1 MAGLTQ
7 MTAME
12 DAFCEYLLTKSSI
25 TDLIGTGDNAR
36 LWPDVLPEGY
46 SVKSDGPAA
55 TYQIIDG
62 TDEHTI
68 SDRCGFVQAR
78 VQISCFAWKRLIANQ
93 LARAIKN
100 SGVIAMKGVSGGVDF
115 RGVEVARGISTFDDS
130 PTDGSQEHRY
140 LADFDLM
147 ISYLE

>member
-1 MAGLTQ
+1 MPV
-7 MTAME
+7 ME
-12 DAFCEYLLTKSSI
+12 EALCEYLLTKAAVTS
-25 TDLIGTGDNAR
+25 LIGTGDAAR
-36 LWPDVLPEGY
+36 LWTDVLPETY
-46 SVKSDGPAA
+46 SNADGPAA

-62 TDEHTI
+62 LDEHTI

-78 VQISCFAWKRLIANQ
+78 VQIACFAATRSAANV

-100 SGVIAMKGVSGGVDF
+100 CGITALKGVSGGVDF

>member
-1 MAGLTQ
+1 MP
-7 MTAME
+7 AME
-12 DAFCEYLLTKSSI
+12 DALCEYLLAKPAVTN
-25 TDLIGTGDNAR
+25 LIGTGDDAR
-36 LWPDVLPEGY
+36 LWPDVLPELY
-46 SVKSDGPAA
+46 SVKASGPAA

-62 TDEHTI
+62 ADEHTI

-78 VQISCFAWKRLIANQ
+78 VQIACFAATRSAANT

-100 SGVIAMKGVSGGVDF
+100 CGITALKGISGGVDF
-115 RGVEVARGISTFDDS
+115 RSVSVARGISTFDDS

-140 LADFDLM
+140 LADFDFE